1 MFKRY
6 SVCVAMFVALCF
18 AGLAQA
24 QEKKDDATGTW
35 KWSMPGRNG
44 GAAREITLKL
54 KQDGEKLT
62 GTVATPS
69 GDLPLS
75 DGKVVGDKISF
86 FVQADMGGT
95 PVKFISSG
103 VVKGDEITIATKTDG
118 GEDYGS
124 MVLKRVK

>member
-1 MFKRY
+1 MAGMTRRTILATA
-6 SVCVAMFVALCF
+6 VLCVMF
-18 AGLAQA
+18 AGAVLAA
-24 QEKKDDATGTW
+24 DISGNWSGT
-35 KWSMPGRNG
+35 MQMGDNPLDL
-44 GAAREITLKL
+44 TFVF

-75 DGKVVGDKISF
+75 EGKVAGDKISF
-86 FVQADMGGT
+86 YVLADMGGT
-95 PVKFISSG
+95 PVKFISEG
-103 VVKGDEITIATKTDG
+103 VVKGDEITISTKTDG

>member
-1 MFKRY
+1 MAGMTRRTIL
-6 SVCVAMFVALCF
+6 ATAALCVMF
-18 AGLAQA
+18 AGVVLAA
-24 QEKKDDATGTW
+24 DISGNWSGT
-35 KWSMPGRNG
+35 MQMGDNP
-44 GAAREITLKL
+44 IDLTFVF

-95 PVKFISSG
+95 PTKFISEG
-103 VVKGDEITIATKTDG
+103 VVKGDEITISTKTDA

>member
-1 MFKRY
+1 MGDNPIDLT
-6 SVCVAMFVALCF
+6 FVF
-18 AGLAQA
+18 
-24 QEKKDDATGTW
+24 
-35 KWSMPGRNG
+35 
-44 GAAREITLKL
+44 

-95 PVKFISSG
+95 PTKFISEG
-103 VVKGDEITIATKTDG
+103 VVKGDEITMSTKPDA
-118 GEDYGS
+118 GEAYGS
-124 MVLKRVK
+124 RVLKRVK

>member
-1 MFKRY
+1 MAGMTRRTIL
-6 SVCVAMFVALCF
+6 ATAALCVMF
-18 AGLAQA
+18 AGAVLAA
-24 QEKKDDATGTW
+24 DISGNWSGT
-35 KWSMPGRNG
+35 MQMGDNPLDL
-44 GAAREITLKL
+44 TFVF

-95 PVKFISSG
+95 PTKFISEG
-103 VVKGDEITIATKTDG
+103 VIKGDEITIATKTDG

>member
-1 MFKRY
+1 MAGMTRRILLATA
-6 SVCVAMFVALCF
+6 VLCVTF
-18 AGLAQA
+18 AGAVLAA
-24 QEKKDDATGTW
+24 DISGNWSGT
-35 KWSMPGRNG
+35 MQMGDNPLDL
-44 GAAREITLKL
+44 TFVF

-75 DGKVVGDKISF
+75 EGKVVGDKISF
-86 FVQADMGGT
+86 FVMADMGGT
-95 PVKFISSG
+95 PTKFISVG
-103 VVKGDEITIATKTDG
+103 TIKGDEITIATKTDA

>member
-1 MFKRY
+1 MAGMTRRILLATA
-6 SVCVAMFVALCF
+6 VLCVMF
-18 AGLAQA
+18 AGAVLAA
-24 QEKKDDATGTW
+24 DISGNWSGT
-35 KWSMPGRNG
+35 MQMGDNP
-44 GAAREITLKL
+44 IDLTFVF

-62 GTVATPS
+62 GTVATPF

-86 FVQADMGGT
+86 FVMADMGGT
-95 PVKFISSG
+95 PTKFISEG
-103 VVKGDEITIATKTDG
+103 TVKGDEITISTKTDA

>member
-1 MFKRY
+1 MTRRILLATA
-6 SVCVAMFVALCF
+6 VLCLIF
-18 AGLAQA
+18 AGAALAA
-24 QEKKDDATGTW
+24 DISGTW
-35 KWSMPGRNG
+35 SGTMQMGDNPL
-44 GAAREITLKL
+44 ALTFVF

-86 FVQADMGGT
+86 YVQADMGGT
-95 PVKFISSG
+95 PTKFISEG

-124 MVLKRVK
+124 MVLKRFK

>member
-1 MFKRY
+1 MTRRTILATA
-6 SVCVAMFVALCF
+6 VLCVIF
-18 AGLAQA
+18 AGAVLAA
-24 QEKKDDATGTW
+24 DISGNWAGT
-35 KWSMPGRNG
+35 MQMGDNPL
-44 GAAREITLKL
+44 ALTFVF

-62 GTVATPS
+62 GSVATPS

-95 PVKFISSG
+95 PTKFISEG
-103 VVKGDEITIATKTDG
+103 VIKGDEITIATKTDG

>member
-1 MFKRY
+1 MAGMTRRTIL
-6 SVCVAMFVALCF
+6 ATAALCVMF
-18 AGLAQA
+18 AGAVLAA
-24 QEKKDDATGTW
+24 DISGNWSGT
-35 KWSMPGRNG
+35 MQMGDNP
-44 GAAREITLKL
+44 IDLTFVF

-95 PVKFISSG
+95 PTKFISEG
-103 VVKGDEITIATKTDG
+103 VVKGDEITISTKTDA
-118 GEDYGS
+118 GEDHGS

>member
-1 MFKRY
+1 MAGMTRRILLATA
-6 SVCVAMFVALCF
+6 VLCVIF
-18 AGLAQA
+18 AGAVLAA
-24 QEKKDDATGTW
+24 DISGNWSGT
-35 KWSMPGRNG
+35 MQMGDNPLDL
-44 GAAREITLKL
+44 TFVF

-75 DGKVVGDKISF
+75 EGKVVGDKISF
-86 FVQADMGGT
+86 FVMADMGGT
-95 PVKFISSG
+95 PTKFISVG
-103 VVKGDEITIATKTDG
+103 TIKGDEITIATKTDA

>member
-1 MFKRY
+1 MACMTRRILLATA
-6 SVCVAMFVALCF
+6 VLCVL
-18 AGLAQA
+18 L
-24 QEKKDDATGTW
+24 T
-35 KWSMPGRNG
+35 
-44 GAAREITLKL
+44 GAALATDISGSWSGTMQMGDTPIALTFVF

-75 DGKVVGDKISF
+75 DGKVVGDKVSF

-95 PVKFISSG
+95 PTKFISEG

-118 GEDYGS
+118 GEDFGS
-124 MVLKRVK
+124 MVLKRLK

>member
-1 MFKRY
+1 MAGMTRRILLATA
-6 SVCVAMFVALCF
+6 VLCVIF
-18 AGLAQA
+18 AGVVLAA
-24 QEKKDDATGTW
+24 DISGNWSGT
-35 KWSMPGRNG
+35 MQMGDNPLDL
-44 GAAREITLKL
+44 TFVF

-75 DGKVVGDKISF
+75 EGKVVGDKISF
-86 FVQADMGGT
+86 FVMADMGGT
-95 PVKFISSG
+95 PTKFISSG
-103 VVKGDEITIATKTDG
+103 VVKGDEITIATKTDA